1 MSLALFL
8 APSFLTAEESDSSSC
23 LSIKGLVLLSEEK
36 DLIQDTEIL
45 EEIQGLLVLGLKL
58 PGCVSDFQQEV
69 FASEQGKELD
79 VSTIEEITQKIYQY
93 YFEQNKPFINVSVP
107 SQPID
112 QGVLQFVVQD
122 SQLSHVSM
130 QGNQWTSTD
139 RIKKNLGLDLDQPI
153 DNKKIIKGLNFL
165 NRNPFRRMDVV
176 FEPGRRK
183 NTTDITV
190 LTEERR
196 PYRFYAGVDNTGVRF
211 THLSRM
217 FAGFNIGNVFTQD
230 DVLTGQYTA
239 SYHVSTFQAG
249 TLQYTA
255 PLPWQHLITVYG
267 GYASVHAKIPYPS
280 RTNHGQSYQGSF
292 RYIFPFG
299 ESERLEQE
307 FRFGFDFKATNNT
320 VLFTELFPVYSN
332 LVNLTQFVL
341 GYELN
346 LYRSFV
352 NTNVSANF
360 YCSPVAMLPHQTNT
374 EFSNLRPGAK
384 NQWVYVNASISQVY
398 QLPKSF
404 SVFLALQGQ
413 LSSQTLLP
421 SEQLG
426 IGGHNTVR
434 GYDEREYNVDSGLIF
449 NFEARSPAVSWITK
463 IRDKKIKDAFQFLC
477 FFDLGY
483 GKDYTIIPGIP
494 AKDYLIGAGPGF
506 RYTLDPYLTARLD
519 WGIRLHNQ
527 AILPGSWNLLH
538 FSLICSY

>member
-1 MSLALFL
+1 MRWTLFL
-8 APSFLTAEESDSSSC
+8 APSFLIAERGDSVA
-23 LSIKGLVLLSEEK
+23 LKGIVLLSEEK
-36 DLIQDTEIL
+36 DLIQNAEALGDIK
-45 EEIQGLLVLGLKL
+45 GLLVLGLDL
-58 PGCVSDFQQEV
+58 PGRVSDFHRDV

-79 VSTIEEITQKIYQY
+79 VSTIEEIEQKISRY
-93 YFEQNKPFINVSVP
+93 YLEQNKPFITVSVP

-112 QGVLQFVVQD
+112 QGVLQLVIQD

-130 QGNQWTSTD
+130 QGNKWTSTD
-139 RIKKNLGLDLDQPI
+139 RIKKNLGLNLDQPI

-217 FAGFNIGNVFTQD
+217 FAGFNAGNVFTQD

-267 GYASVHAKIPYPS
+267 GYASVHADIPYPS

-292 RYIFPFG
+292 RYILPFG

-320 VLFTELFPVYSN
+320 VLFTELFPVYGN
-332 LVNLTQFVL
+332 LVNLTQIVL

-346 LYRSFV
+346 LYRSTV
-352 NTNVSANF
+352 NTNISANL
-360 YCSPVAMLPHQTNT
+360 YCSPADMLPHQTNA

-384 NQWVYVNASISQVY
+384 NQWVYVNASVSQVY

-404 SVFLALQGQ
+404 SVFLGLQGQ

-434 GYDEREYNVDSGLIF
+434 GYDEREYNVDNGLIF
-449 NFEARSPAVSWITK
+449 NFETRSPAVSLITK
-463 IRDKKIKDAFQFLC
+463 IRDKKMKDAFQFLW

-483 GKDYTIIPGIP
+483 GKDYTIIPGVP
-494 AKDYLIGAGPGF
+494 SRDYLMSTGPGF

-527 AILPGSWNLLH
+527 AVFPGSWNLLH
-538 FSLICSY
+538 FSLISSY